1 VSQGGD
7 CVDTV
12 QKVDEMEIVFW
23 ILLALGLGILFH
35 IILAMDEYDDLK

>member
-1 VSQGGD
+1 MLAYYALKSKQ
-7 CVDTV
+7 
-12 QKVDEMEIVFW
+12 MEIVFW